1 MRNWTPPHRLKV
13 YCLHLSAIGE
23 YVPPLRIEL
32 RIFSLRGSSFN
43 HSAVEVFNCTE
54 GRIWTHCLMDISHL
68 HLPLVLPQHYKL
80 KGCGRDSNPISSS
93 TVKHFYQ
100 ISYPHSSDNRT
111 WTYNYCLM
119 RAVFYL
125 LKYIRILSYSCMYF
139 SMTVSTYKNAFIYFS
154 FEILHVDIFHIRW
167 NSKIFSWWV

>member
-1 MRNWTPPHRLKV
+1 MT
-13 YCLHLSAIGE
+13 LSSISWMVILMVVLWWSSCVSLLSQIKYPIN

-43 HSAVEVFNCTE
+43 HSAIEAFNCTE
-54 GRIWTHCLMDISHL
+54 GRIWTHYLMDISHL

-80 KGCGRDSNPISSS
+80 KGCGRDSNPISSF

-119 RAVFYL
+119 RAAFYL
-125 LKYIRILSYSCMYF
+125 LKYIRILSWYTQNW
-139 SMTVSTYKNAFIYFS
+139 TVIASLSEMFPN
-154 FEILHVDIFHIRW
+154 L
-167 NSKIFSWWV
+167 

>member
-1 MRNWTPPHRLKV
+1 MLCTHYICSPMGNWTPPHRLKV

-43 HSAVEVFNCTE
+43 HSAIEAFNCTE
-54 GRIWTHCLMDISHL
+54 GRIWTHYLMDISHL

-80 KGCGRDSNPISSS
+80 KGCGRDSNPISSF

-119 RAVFYL
+119 RAASYL
-125 LKYIRILSYSCMYF
+125 LKYIRIWVGTHRIELWLHPYQGCFLTFRRCTNLS
-139 SMTVSTYKNAFIYFS
+139 IP
-154 FEILHVDIFHIRW
+154 
-167 NSKIFSWWV
+167 